1 MKALVLGGAGFL
13 GSNLARVCLQAGG
26 NSVTVVDSLDPKL
39 HSRLDNLAD
48 ISDEIDFCQG
58 DIRDAE
64 FVRQVVKGQDV
75 VFNCAAQTSHPI
87 SLAKPVFDAEIN
99 CLGNLN
105 VLEALR
111 LDSPEAVLVY
121 PSTSTVIG
129 KAVNPVIDESHLE
142 RPLDIYS
149 AHKSAA
155 EKQCQI
161 YANVHN
167 LNTVVLRFANLY
179 GPYGKSSP
187 EFGFLNYFIH
197 LADTGQDITVYGAG
211 GQTRN
216 VMYVEDAAEI
226 LFRAASDQRL
236 FGGIY
241 FATHDEHLTVS
252 EIAHKIVEVFQR
264 GQVISTEWPDIR
276 RRIEVDSVRFSS
288 ALLREQTGWKPR
300 FSFEEG
306 LQMTKE
312 TMTRMVRA

>member
-1 MKALVLGGAGFL
+1 MKTLVLGGAGFL
-13 GSNLARVCLQAGG
+13 GSNLVRTCLQAG
-26 NSVTVVDSLDPKL
+26 NNTVTVVDSLDPKL
-39 HSRLDNLAD
+39 QSSLGNLAD
-48 ISDEIDFCQG
+48 VSSSIEFIQG
-58 DIRDAE
+58 DIRDSK
-64 FVRQVVKGQDV
+64 FVQQVVKGHDV

-87 SLAKPVFDAEIN
+87 SLAEPIFDAEIN

-105 VLEALR
+105 VLEAVR
-111 LDSPEAVLVY
+111 LENPEAVVVY

-129 KAVNPVIDESHLE
+129 KAVTPVIEENHME

-149 AHKSAA
+149 AHKSVA

-161 YANVHN
+161 YGNVHS
-167 LNTVVLRFANLY
+167 LKTVVLRFANLY
-179 GPYGKSSP
+179 GPYGKNSP

-197 LADTGQDITVYGAG
+197 LADTGGDITVYGAG

-226 LFRAASDQRL
+226 LLRSATDQRL

-252 EIAHKIVEVFQR
+252 EIAHNIVEVFQR

-288 ALLREQTGWKPR
+288 AMLRELTDWTPR
-300 FSFEEG
+300 FSFKEG
-306 LQMTKE
+306 LEKTKE
-312 TMTRMVRA
+312 ILERMVKA